1 MNGRSTRMFRY
12 NSVQMGE
19 KKTGFLA
26 YAIPDEDLDL
36 ALLLV
41 RDYVIPGRR
50 EVLLQALRD

>member
-1 MNGRSTRMFRY
+1 
-12 NSVQMGE
+12 MGE

-36 ALLLV
+36 LLLVV